1 MDLSI
6 LSEKEKILDLI
17 VEKLGRIPLDY
28 AEKMKAYE
36 SEGADDWRA
45 AGVLVL
51 LFYRKAK
58 TAQPEKQGEFVFQLI
73 KRSVSV
79 PQPGDLSCPGG
90 MLHPSIDFL
99 LSPLVSTG
107 LLPVMRGKAFA
118 YARQRPPDTFR
129 ALSLFL
135 TNALRESWEEV
146 RLNPINVRFLG
157 PLPSTDLIVF
167 RRSIFPLVGFVK
179 SEWACRPNWEVE
191 KVVEIPL
198 RDFFLAEN
206 YGTVAVETFVPMRGP
221 IERLRDFPCLV
232 HRDRT
237 GVREILW
244 GATMN
249 ILMNFIRTVFD
260 FTPPLNGSAGVIKKR
275 LFENYITGDTRKT

>member
-6 LSEKEKILDLI
+6 LSEKEKVLDLI
-17 VEKLGRIPLDY
+17 VEKLARTPVDY

-36 SEGADDWRA
+36 GGGGNDWRA

-51 LFYRKAK
+51 LFYRKTGTTQAGH
-58 TAQPEKQGEFVFQLI
+58 QGEFVFQLI
-73 KRSVSV
+73 KRSASV

-90 MLHPSIDFL
+90 MLHPSVDVL

-107 LLPVMRGKAFA
+107 LLPIMRGKPLA

-129 ALSLFL
+129 ALALFL

-146 RLNPINVRFLG
+146 RLHPLNVRFLG

-179 SEWACRPNWEVE
+179 NEWVCRPNWEVE

-198 RDFFLAEN
+198 LDFFMAEN
-206 YGTVAVETFVPMRGP
+206 YGTVAVETFIPMKGS
-221 IERLRDFPCLV
+221 IEGIRDFPCLI
-232 HRDRT
+232 HRDRNGGT
-237 GVREILW
+237 EILW
-244 GATMN
+244 GATMS
-249 ILMNFIRTVFD
+249 ILMNFIRTVFE
-260 FTPPLNGSAGVIKKR
+260 FAPPLDGSAGVIKKS
-275 LFENYITGDTRKT
+275 LFEDYITGSTRRA

>member
-17 VEKLGRIPLDY
+17 VEKLSRTPVDY
-28 AEKMKAYE
+28 AEKMRAFHGK
-36 SEGADDWRA
+36 GGDDWRA

-51 LFYRKAK
+51 LFYRKAG
-58 TAQPEKQGEFVFQLI
+58 TAPTGHQGEFVFQLI
-73 KRSVSV
+73 KRSASV

-90 MLHPSIDFL
+90 MLHPFVDSF

-107 LLPVMRGKAFA
+107 LLPIMRGEPLACARKRPSDAF
-118 YARQRPPDTFR
+118 RV
-129 ALSLFL
+129 LSLFL

-146 RLNPINVRFLG
+146 RLNPLNVRFLG

-179 SEWACRPNWEVE
+179 NEWVCRPNWEVE
-191 KVVEIPL
+191 KIVEIPL
-198 RDFFLAEN
+198 RDFFLVEN
-206 YGTVAVETFVPMRGP
+206 YGTVAVEAFIPMRGP
-221 IERLRDFPCLV
+221 VERLRDFPCLI
-232 HRDRT
+232 HQDRT
-237 GVREILW
+237 GAREILW

-249 ILMNFIRTVFD
+249 IIINFIRTVFE
-260 FTPPLNGSAGVIKKR
+260 FEPPLYGSSRVIHKS
-275 LFENYITGDTRKT
+275 LFENYITGDTRRT

>member
-99 LSPLVSTG
+99 MSPLVSTG

-221 IERLRDFPCLV
+221 IERLRDFPCLI
-232 HRDRT
+232 HRDRR
-237 GVREILW
+237 GGSEILW

-249 ILMNFIRTVFD
+249 ILMNFIRTVFEFD
-260 FTPPLNGSAGVIKKR
+260 PPLYGSDRVIKKS
-275 LFENYITGDTRKT
+275 LFENYITGDTTRV

>member
-17 VEKLGRIPLDY
+17 VEKLARTPVDY
-28 AEKMKAYE
+28 AEKMKAYQG
-36 SEGADDWRA
+36 EGDDDWRA

-51 LFYRKAK
+51 LFYRKAG
-58 TAQPEKQGEFVFQLI
+58 TAQAGHQGEFVFQLI
-73 KRSVSV
+73 KRSASV

-90 MLHPSIDFL
+90 MLHLFVDSL

-107 LLPVMRGKAFA
+107 LLPIMRGKSLA
-118 YARQRPPDTFR
+118 YARQRPSDAFR
-129 ALSLFL
+129 ALSLFF
-135 TNALRESWEEV
+135 TNALRESWEEI
-146 RLNPINVRFLG
+146 RLNPLNVRFLG

-179 SEWACRPNWEVE
+179 DEWVCRPNWEVE

-206 YGTVAVETFVPMRGP
+206 YGTVAVETFIPMRGP
-221 IERLRDFPCLV
+221 IERIRDFPCLI
-232 HRDRT
+232 HHDRT
-237 GVREILW
+237 GVSEILW

-260 FTPPLNGSAGVIKKR
+260 FAPPLYGSDRVIKKS
-275 LFENYITGDTRKT
+275 LFENYITGDTRRA

>member
-17 VEKLGRIPLDY
+17 VEKLARTPVDY
-28 AEKMKAYE
+28 AEKMKAHQG
-36 SEGADDWRA
+36 EGENDWRA

-51 LFYRKAK
+51 LFYRKAA
-58 TAQPEKQGEFVFQLI
+58 TAQAGHQGEFVFQLI
-73 KRSVSV
+73 KRSPSV

-90 MLHPSIDFL
+90 MLHPSVDAL

-107 LLPVMRGKAFA
+107 LLPIMRGKPFA
-118 YARQRPPDTFR
+118 YARQRPSDTFR
-129 ALSLFL
+129 ALSLFF

-146 RLNPINVRFLG
+146 RLNPFNVRFLG
-157 PLPSTDLIVF
+157 PLPSRDLIVF
-167 RRSIFPLVGFVK
+167 RRTIFPLVGFVK
-179 SEWACRPNWEVE
+179 NEWVCRPNWEVE
-191 KVVEIPL
+191 KVLEIPL

-221 IERLRDFPCLV
+221 IERIRDFPCLI
-232 HRDRT
+232 HRDRN
-237 GVREILW
+237 GSNEILW

-249 ILMNFIRTVFD
+249 ILMDFIRTVFE
-260 FTPPLNGSAGVIKKR
+260 FAPPLYGSAGVIKKS
-275 LFENYITGDTRKT
+275 LFENYITGDTRRT

>member
-1 MDLSI
+1 
-6 LSEKEKILDLI
+6 
-17 VEKLGRIPLDY
+17 Y
-28 AEKMKAYE
+28 
-36 SEGADDWRA
+36 
-45 AGVLVL
+45 
-51 LFYRKAK
+51 YREAK
-58 TAQPEKQGEFVFQLI
+58 TARTAEPGEFVFQLT

-90 MLHPSIDFL
+90 MLHPPIDAL

-107 LLPVMRGKAFA
+107 LTSIMQGKPLT
-118 YARQRPPDTFR
+118 YAKSRPPDTFR

-146 RLNPINVRFLG
+146 RLNPLNVRFLG
-157 PLPSTDLIVF
+157 ALPSTDLIVF

-179 SEWACRPNWEVE
+179 REWTCRPNWEVE

-221 IERLRDFPCLV
+221 VERLRDFPCLI
-232 HRDRT
+232 HHDRT
-237 GVREILW
+237 GSREILW

-249 ILMNFIRTVFD
+249 ILMDFIRTVFD
-260 FTPPLNGSAGVIKKR
+260 FNPPQNGSAGVVTKR
-275 LFENYITGDTRKT
+275 LFENYITGETRKT